1 MLRICLLNLTL
12 ENQMAFFVTYHP
24 HAQNDQYFSDCIIDK
39 ALDPYSNNDNV
50 LLAGYFN
57 AKDDEPC
64 FCTFL
69 YQHDLYNLVK
79 IGTCFK
85 NSSKPN
91 PLISS

>member
-24 HAQNDQYFSDCIIDK
+24 HAKNDQYFSDCIIDK
-39 ALDPYSNNDNV
+39 ALDAYSNNDNV

-69 YQHDLYNLVK
+69 NM
-79 IGTCFK
+79 
-85 NSSKPN
+85 
-91 PLISS
+91 ISITLLR

>member
-1 MLRICLLNLTL
+1 
-12 ENQMAFFVTYHP
+12 MAFFVTYHP

-39 ALDPYSNNDNV
+39 ALDAYSNYDTV

-57 AKDDEPC
+57 AEDDEPC